1 MKMHHI
7 TKKALLALAGMAL
20 VSSAKAQYTINN
32 NDLLLGFT
40 ASTGGSDLVIDLGT
54 PLNIGVGGSAPV
66 DLSANVSLSQLNGLF
81 GSLNNLETGVAGAS
95 LGKVYST
102 VFRNGAGVA
111 SDANT
116 STPAPLLGNSS
127 IGNQAR
133 LNINSVGGDI
143 TSGNQAIVPK
153 GDGTEW
159 SAQIS
164 ATSGNS
170 LTVNFNNPDSITPAN
185 FVSSG
190 GLLYED
196 LYLSTT
202 ASSTYLGYFTLNS
215 SAGLSFTPSATVA
228 PEPSSYALF
237 GAAAGLSLLS
247 LRRKFSL
254 KQSA

>member
-1 MKMHHI
+1 MKMHHL
-7 TKKALLALAGMAL
+7 TKKTLLALAGMAL

-40 ASTGGSDLVIDLGT
+40 ASTGGSDLVIDLGSASS
-54 PLNIGVGGSAPV
+54 IVGGSAPV

-111 SDANT
+111 SSANT

-133 LNINSVGGDI
+133 LNINTAGGDI

-164 ATSGNS
+164 ATTGNS

-247 LRRKFSL
+247 IRRKLSL
-254 KQSA
+254 KQTA

>member
-1 MKMHHI
+1 MKMHHL

-54 PLNIGVGGSAPV
+54 PLNIGVGGSSSV
-66 DLSANVSLSQLNGLF
+66 DLSANVSLTQLNTLF
-81 GSLNNLETGVAGAS
+81 GSLNNLETGVVGAS

-102 VFRNGAGVA
+102 AFRNGAGLA
-111 SDANT
+111 SDPNT

-133 LNINSVGGDI
+133 LNINSVGLDI
-143 TSGNQAIVPK
+143 TSGNQAVVPK

-164 ATSGNS
+164 ATVGNS
-170 LTVNFNNPDSITPAN
+170 LTVNYGNPDSITPAN

-190 GLLYED
+190 GFLYED

-202 ASSTYLGYFTLNS
+202 SSSTYLGYFTLNS
-215 SAGLSFTPSATVA
+215 NAGLSFTPSATVA

-237 GAAAGLSLLS
+237 GAAAGLSLLTI
-247 LRRKFSL
+247 RRKLSL
-254 KQSA
+254 KQTA